1 MEESVALSIR
11 ALIEPMFNTHTGNI
25 WLIVGSSQCGK
36 STFLGNVLLPIL
48 CLSNGWLTTFMS
60 PSYDSLPIQELILN
74 QVAKS
79 KKGAA
84 STSNKG
90 KDSHGIPTG
99 FKPSFLYETKEWLF
113 TKRGYDANYC
123 KMIYNMRL
131 LLYKNYGEA
140 DKVRDFRFVL
150 CLDDEIDIEGKLI
163 REVCLTWRNKGITW
177 VQLCQDITNFDCSV
191 RNSAPVVMFGRMN
204 FPARIK
210 KICEEYLNA
219 YMPGTNIQEKM
230 AFYQQLT
237 ENKDFILMNNQLNE
251 CWHIN
256 THTGVCTQLP
266 KLATTEDMNAG
277 FYELQATLG
286 VKSDDK
292 KKEKDSDKSK
302 QNISGS
308 KNALPVGGSKR
319 KAGDATLNVGRGT
332 EPHVKRR
339 RK

>member
-1 MEESVALSIR
+1 MEESTALAIR
-11 ALIEPMFNTHTGNI
+11 ELIEPMFNTHTGNI

-36 STFLGNVLLPIL
+36 STFLANVLLPIL
-48 CLSNGWLTTFMS
+48 CLSKGWITTFMS
-60 PSYDSLPIQELILN
+60 PSYDSIPIQELILK
-74 QVAKS
+74 QIASS
-79 KKGAA
+79 KK
-84 STSNKG
+84 SESSKG
-90 KDSHGIPTG
+90 KGSDGNPTG
-99 FKPSFLYETKEWLF
+99 FKLNDLYETGEWLF
-113 TKRGYDANYC
+113 TKRGYDENYC

-140 DKVRDFRFVL
+140 DKVREFRFVL
-150 CLDDEIDIEGKLI
+150 CLDDEIDINGGLI

-177 VQLCQDITNFDCSV
+177 IQLCQDITNFDCSV

-219 YMPGTNIQEKM
+219 YLPGANIHEKIS
-230 AFYQQLT
+230 FYQQLT

-251 CWHIN
+251 CWHID

-266 KLATTEDMNAG
+266 KLATTEDMNAS
-277 FYELQATLG
+277 FYELQATMG
-286 VKSDDK
+286 VKGEGK
-292 KKEKDSDKSK
+292 KKEEKGNKSK
-302 QNISGS
+302 QDISRSKSAPPVGS
-308 KNALPVGGSKR
+308 SKRKTRDAGLNVGGS
-319 KAGDATLNVGRGT
+319 T